1 MTLNRKQIKEA
12 LEQTPIDQLLLGGN
26 AKDISLTH
34 KQKAFA
40 EEIAKG
46 ASKAKAYRTAYN
58 SKGSSH
64 TQSKEG
70 TKLMTNP
77 TITHH
82 VESIRLAIEAQ
93 KYLYPTHLRA
103 LVIQQLTEKALDP
116 DVNHAQQIKAL
127 ELIGKFSDVN
137 LFQERRE
144 VKTDTNTLDA
154 KTKLLETLTHA
165 ISTSKNIDNDKRQRA
180 SELLQEIAN
189 TMTDRPNTITI
200 DQEPSHDDEAM
211 SKVDEPTICETPPN
225 ENATI
230 DDPTRPGPPKNSK
243 FGVGPMHT
251 IPHQQSSVLSETTP
265 LSFENEE
272 GEGVYNFWEQ
282 FEKPATEKPP
292 LVESGSPTT
301 PVDISNPN
309 WKEV

>member
-26 AKDISLTH
+26 AKEISLTH

-137 LFQERRE
+137 LFQERKE

-154 KTKLLETLTHA
+154 KTKLLETLTNA
-165 ISTSKNIDNDKRQRA
+165 ISTSKNIDDDKRQRA

-189 TMTDRPNTITI
+189 TMTNRPNTITI
-200 DQEPSHDDEAM
+200 DQEPTDNI
-211 SKVDEPTICETPPN
+211 EPTIQDTEPTISEADPQ
-225 ENATI
+225 EIGKI
-230 DDPTRPGPPKNSK
+230 DDPTDPHAPNFIELTGQH
-243 FGVGPMHT
+243 MHT
-251 IPHQQSSVLSETTP
+251 IPHQQSPLETTP
-265 LSFENEE
+265 IVSETKE

-282 FEKPATEKPP
+282 FEKPATETPP

-301 PVDISNPN
+301 PVDTSNPN

>member
-1 MTLNRKQIKEA
+1 MKLNRSQIKEA

-40 EEIAKG
+40 EQIAKG
-46 ASKAKAYRTAYN
+46 ESKAKAYRTAYN

-70 TKLMTNP
+70 TKLLTNP

-93 KYLYPTHLRA
+93 KYLFPTHLRA

-127 ELIGKFSDVN
+127 ELIGKFSEVN

-144 VKTDTNTLDA
+144 IKTDTNTTEA
-154 KTKLLETLTHA
+154 KAKLLDTLTNA
-165 ISTSKNIDNDKRQRA
+165 IRTSRTLSEDKKQSA
-180 SELLQEIAN
+180 QDLLNEIAQGIK
-189 TMTDRPNTITI
+189 DRDEPITI
-200 DQEPSHDDEAM
+200 DQEPSHSDEAM
-211 SKVDEPTICETPPN
+211 SKVDEPTIFEATPS
-225 ENATI
+225 ENAPM
-230 DDPTRPGPPKNSK
+230 DDPTRPDPPKNYEIT
-243 FGVGPMHT
+243 GQHMHT
-251 IPHQQSSVLSETTP
+251 IPHQQLPLETTP
-265 LSFENEE
+265 IVSETKE
-272 GEGVYNFWEQ
+272 GEGVSNFWEQ
-282 FEKPATEKPP
+282 FEKPATETPP
-292 LVESGSPTT
+292 LVKSGSPNT

-309 WKEV
+309 WTEK

>member
-1 MTLNRKQIKEA
+1 MKLNRSQIKEA

-40 EEIAKG
+40 EQIAKG
-46 ASKAKAYRTAYN
+46 ESKAKAYRTAYN

-70 TKLMTNP
+70 AKLMTNP

-82 VESIRLAIEAQ
+82 VETIRLAIEAQ
-93 KYLYPTHLRA
+93 KYLFPTHLRA

-137 LFQERRE
+137 LFQERKE
-144 VKTDTNTLDA
+144 IKTDTNTTDA
-154 KTKLLETLTHA
+154 KAKLLDTLSNA
-165 ISTSKNIDNDKRQRA
+165 IRTSRTISEDKKQSA
-180 SELLQEIAN
+180 QDLLNEIAQGIK
-189 TMTDRPNTITI
+189 DKDEPLTI
-200 DQEPSHDDEAM
+200 DQEPTHIDEATTQ
-211 SKVDEPTICETPPN
+211 VDEPTIFETPPS
-225 ENATI
+225 ENATM
-230 DDPTRPGPPKNSK
+230 DDPTHPDTPKNYEIT
-243 FGVGPMHT
+243 GQHMHT
-251 IPHQQSSVLSETTP
+251 IPHQQSPLETTP
-265 LSFENEE
+265 IVSETKE

-282 FEKPATEKPP
+282 FEKPATETLP
-292 LVESGSPTT
+292 LVDSGSPTT
-301 PVDISNPN
+301 PVNTSNPN
-309 WKEV
+309 WTEK

>member
-1 MTLNRKQIKEA
+1 MKLNRSQIKEA
-12 LEQTPIDQLLLGGN
+12 LEQTPIDKLLLGGN
-26 AKDISLTH
+26 AKDISLTP

-40 EEIAKG
+40 EQIAKG
-46 ASKAKAYRTAYN
+46 ESKAKAYRTAYN
-58 SKGSSH
+58 SKAKSH

-70 TKLMTNP
+70 AKLMTNP

-82 VESIRLAIEAQ
+82 VETIRLAIEAQ

-127 ELIGKFSDVN
+127 ELIGKFSEVN

-144 VKTDTNTLDA
+144 VKTDTNTTEA
-154 KTKLLETLTHA
+154 KAKLLDTLTNA
-165 ISTSKNIDNDKRQRA
+165 IRTSRTLSEDKKQSAND
-180 SELLQEIAN
+180 LLQEIAQGIR
-189 TMTDRPNTITI
+189 DRDEPITI

-211 SKVDEPTICETPPN
+211 SKVAEPTICETPPS
-225 ENATI
+225 ENAPI
-230 DDPTRPGPPKNSK
+230 DDPTDPQPPKNYEIT
-243 FGVGPMHT
+243 GQHMHT

-265 LSFENEE
+265 LSSQNEE

-282 FEKPATEKPP
+282 FEETPTETPP
-292 LVESGSPTT
+292 LSSSGSPTT
-301 PVDISNPN
+301 PVDTSNPN
-309 WKEV
+309 WREV

>member
-34 KQKAFA
+34 KQKAFC

-46 ASKAKAYRTAYN
+46 STKAKAYRTAYD
-58 SKGSSH
+58 SKAKPH
-64 TQSKEG
+64 TQSQEG
-70 TKLMTNP
+70 QRLMKNP
-77 TITHH
+77 SITHH
-82 VESIRLAIEAQ
+82 VEAIKLAIEAQ

-127 ELIGKFSDVN
+127 ELIGKFSEVN

-144 VKTDTNTLDA
+144 IKTDINTIEA
-154 KTKLLETLTHA
+154 KAKLLDTLSNA
-165 ISTSKNIDNDKRQRA
+165 IRTSRTLSEDKKQSAND
-180 SELLQEIAN
+180 LLQEIAQGLK
-189 TMTDRPNTITI
+189 DKDEPITI
-200 DQEPSHDDEAM
+200 DQEPSHSDEAM
-211 SKVDEPTICETPPN
+211 SKVDEPTICETPPT
-225 ENATI
+225 ENATM
-230 DDPTRPGPPKNSK
+230 DDPTHSDPPKNSE
-243 FGVGPMHT
+243 FTGQHMHT
-251 IPHQQSSVLSETTP
+251 IPHQQLPLETTP
-265 LSFENEE
+265 IVSETKE

-282 FEKPATEKPP
+282 FEEPAIETPP

-309 WKEV
+309 WTEK